1 MKEIRQIII
10 DLCQAENYLE
20 AHKPNGFMNNLIE
33 AHGAIGNLLN
43 IELAKRVGNLPGG
56 IYEERRIGDPAKLE
70 EQVAAEEQENNIHP
84 NDDVVATVE

>member
-20 AHKPNGFMNNLIE
+20 SHKPNGFMNNLIE

-43 IELAKRVGNLPGG
+43 IELAKRAQNIQTEPD
-56 IYEERRIGDPAKLE
+56 GDT
-70 EQVAAEEQENNIHP
+70 IP